1 MGTFV
6 VDAGVIVKWLL
17 ADPENGSDTGR
28 ATALMSAVVT
38 GEHRLLQPVHWL
50 AEVAAV
56 LARVS
61 PSTASDDVQMLRA
74 MDWPVADDPLIWE
87 RAVQLSL
94 ATHQRLFDTLYHAV
108 ALESPAANLVTA
120 DRRYRQQAEG
130 FGRII
135 DLREW
140 PSGI

>member
-6 VDAGVIVKWLL
+6 VDASVIVKWLL
-17 ADPENGSDTGR
+17 ADPENEADTER
-28 ATALMSAVVT
+28 ATALMSAILA

-56 LARVS
+56 LARIS
-61 PSTASDDVQMLRA
+61 PATALEDVQMLRA
-74 MDWPVADDPLIWE
+74 MDWPVADDPLIWG

-94 ATHQRLFDTLYHAV
+94 ATHQHLFDTLYHSV
-108 ALESPAANLVTA
+108 ALESPETTLVTA
-120 DRRYRQQAEG
+120 DRRYRQQAQG
-130 FGRII
+130 FGRLV

-140 PSGI
+140 S